1 MSFSPPL
8 NRDAWLSWMI
18 QHEIPGFFEQPVT
31 LASGKQS
38 HWYINW
44 RNAAKD
50 VFALEQIV
58 DMLLES
64 ITQMG
69 LQPDVIFGVPEGASK
84 LAVLAQYKWAKRS
97 ANYGPGSHILAM
109 GRGRQKEYGAIADRA
124 FLGAPKGRVLLIE
137 DVTTTGQSLLDTA
150 IQLQELEDVVLVGAL
165 SLTNRHIPGPNEPT
179 IKERFAAQGMLFEA
193 MVEAQDILPATIK
206 SYAPSTDILSA
217 LRLECPFLA
226 QEFPA

>member
-18 QHEIPGFFEQPVT
+18 QHDIPGFFEQPVT

-38 HWYINW
+38 HWYVNW
-44 RNAAKD
+44 RHAAKD

-58 DMLLES
+58 ALLLES
-64 ITQMG
+64 IEQMG

-97 ANYGPGSHILAM
+97 SNYGPGSHILAM
-109 GRGRQKEYGAIADRA
+109 GRGRQKEYGAISDRA
-124 FLGAPKGRVLLIE
+124 FLGAPKGRVLIIE
-137 DVTTTGQSLLDTA
+137 DVTTTGQSLLDA
-150 IQLQELEDVVLVGAL
+150 AVQLQELEDVVLLGAL
-165 SLTNRHIPGPNEPT
+165 SLTNRHIPGPGEPT
-179 IKERFAAQGMLFEA
+179 IKEQFAAQGILFEA
-193 MVEAQDILPATIK
+193 MVEAQDILPAAIK
-206 SYAPSTDILSA
+206 SYKPSTDIFTA
-217 LRLECPFLA
+217 LRLECPFLP